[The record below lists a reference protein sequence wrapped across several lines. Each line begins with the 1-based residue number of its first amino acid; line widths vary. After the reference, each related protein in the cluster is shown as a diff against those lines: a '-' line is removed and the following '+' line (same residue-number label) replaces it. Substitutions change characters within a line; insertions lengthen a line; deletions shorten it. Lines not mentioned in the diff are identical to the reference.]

1 MLFSN
6 NANNTHMCI
15 FICGFFYF
23 VLFVYLLFL
32 QTVPLGLGDGQ
43 LFTWT
48 DGLKRK
54 DWHDYESIQKDAM
67 RSGILK
73 FRANLSGLFIFFIW
87 FFFLL
92 SQLKRIITVCICSM
106 SQGLIIFWTE
116 GSEQTQTSYFWKQLG
131 ENKNVFHATR
141 YIMTAF
147 RKWAKILTVFFMLKS
162 VVIPLKK

>member
-1 MLFSN
+1 MYVHIYLW
-6 NANNTHMCI
+6 
-15 FICGFFYF
+15 FF
-23 VLFVYLLFL
+23 LFVYLLFL

-73 FRANLSGLFIFFIW
+73 FRANLSGLFIFFSHMI
-87 FFFLL
+87 FFLL

-106 SQGLIIFWTE
+106 SQGLIMF
-116 GSEQTQTSYFWKQLG
+116 
-131 ENKNVFHATR
+131 
-141 YIMTAF
+141 
-147 RKWAKILTVFFMLKS
+147 
-162 VVIPLKK
+162 